1 MKNIILISCVSKK
14 LNQKSK
20 ARDLYI
26 SPLFKKNLNYAQKL
40 QPDQIFILSAK
51 YGLVDLEQVIEP
63 YDLTLNTMPA
73 REVKRWADGVLRQLS
88 ERTDLQ
94 RDQFI
99 FLAGAK
105 YRKYLVPHLNHVEVP
120 FEGLTIGKQ
129 LQRLSE
135 FEGKDHAKR

>member
-1 MKNIILISCVSKK
+1 MLVKNGAR
-14 LNQKSK
+14 NSK

-40 QPDQIFILSAK
+40 RPDHIFILSAK
-51 YGLVDLEQVIEP
+51 YGLVELEQEIEP
-63 YDLTLNTMPA
+63 YDLTLNTMAA
-73 REVKRWADGVLRQLS
+73 REVKRWADNVLRQLS

-105 YRKYLVPHLNHVEVP
+105 YRKYLVPHLTNVETP

-135 FEGKDHAKR
+135 FEGKDHAKQ